1 MADLE
6 FYRLSMTGAEAD
18 SGIRAGMQAGA
29 TNGVL
34 LGDGNGGVR
43 AAEAGRDFGFP
54 LLTGNGPPTSN
65 TAGNI
70 GQHYFDMSATQPP
83 YEYICV
89 GINANGFV
97 WVVFGD
103 TGNGFKISGY
113 FASLEAL
120 EAAIAGGT
128 VPAPTEGTAYGIGT
142 EAPYDIYVW
151 DAVNST
157 WVNNGP
163 LGAAGGA
170 GGSGVPPHGTTGQ
183 ALVKLSDADDDV
195 GWGPVTDI
203 APGSIGSAQIIPG
216 ATYMMTSATLTANG
230 WSNNQQTVAVPG
242 VTASNAVIVS
252 PAPAS
257 YTTYADSGIYCS
269 AQGAGTLTFVCT
281 STPQAA
287 VTVNIIIPT

>member
-1 MADLE
+1 MADIE

-18 SGIRAGMQAGA
+18 SGIRAGMQAGTA
-29 TNGVL
+29 NGVL

-65 TAGNI
+65 TASNI

-89 GINANGFV
+89 GINSNGFV

-113 FASLEAL
+113 FASLETL
-120 EAAIAGGT
+120 RAAIAGGT
-128 VPAPTEGTAYGIGT
+128 VSAPTEGVAYGIGT
-142 EAPYDIYVW
+142 AAPYDIYVW

-163 LGAAGGA
+163 LGASG
-170 GGSGVPPHGTTGQ
+170 GGSGVPPHGTAGQ
-183 ALVKLSDADDDV
+183 ALIKLSDADDDV
-195 GWGPVTDI
+195 GWGPVSDI

-216 ATYMMTSATLTANG
+216 ATYTMTSATLTVAA
-230 WSNNQQTVAVPG
+230 WANNQQTVAVLG
-242 VTASNAVIVS
+242 VTDSNAVIVS
-252 PAPAS
+252 PAPVDYIA
-257 YTTYADSGIYCS
+257 YADSGIYCA
-269 AQGAGTLTFVCT
+269 AQGAGTLTFVCA
-281 STPQAA
+281 SKPQAA
-287 VTVNIIIPT
+287 VTVNVIIPK